1 MGGPAR
7 EREVAAAA
15 EVPEVWA
22 LRQTGAPDLD
32 NQTIRVRLRLQLRHR
47 RVMKITV
54 RQNIWGNWRGY
65 AGRRRVKFFGL
76 DWMAAEIW
84 QAWAQAKVNQ
94 RRKR

>member
-1 MGGPAR
+1 
-7 EREVAAAA
+7 
-15 EVPEVWA
+15 
-22 LRQTGAPDLD
+22 
-32 NQTIRVRLRLQLRHR
+32 
-47 RVMKITV
+47 MKITV